1 LYCGQAVRYTHFLLQ
16 RVIVSCRS
24 KCAILYSNLRKISL
38 QIMIAGDSQQLRI
51 SWWSDEGL
59 MTGLVAINSLLH
71 LLCYLQF

>member
-51 SWWSDEGL
+51 
-59 MTGLVAINSLLH
+59 N
-71 LLCYLQF
+71 